1 VLTRYYCCRNHDL
14 LRAGSDDRLCPER
27 NIRANELDE
36 YVFEQ
41 VRQALLAP
49 DQLLAAER
57 AVLTRAPDENELV
70 AAQLKRLDTAI
81 EAKERER
88 ARLLDA
94 YQAGLLGLEELTRR
108 TGGLTARRAEL
119 TREKETLSRRSAEL
133 AAQNHMRRRLAGF
146 SNRVAASLDGLDFAG
161 RQRLIRLVVEKVCV
175 TGWRVEIHIKIP
187 LPNDPPPDE
196 DRPDH
201 RPSGPDPT
209 PGPPRP
215 KPPSS
220 DVRLRSDHRDGARR
234 DTATDHPA
242 TARTCPPR
250 DHVYPPPGD
259 RCA

>member
-1 VLTRYYCCRNHDL
+1 M
-14 LRAGSDDRLCPER
+14 
-27 NIRANELDE
+27 RANELDE

-41 VRQALLAP
+41 VRQALLTP

-57 AVLTRAPDENELV
+57 AVLTGAPDEDELV

-108 TGGLTARRAEL
+108 TGVLATRRAEL

-133 AAQNHMRRRLAGF
+133 AAQNRMRRRLAGF
-146 SNRVAASLDGLDFAG
+146 SDRVAASLDGLDFGG
-161 RQRLIRLVVEKVCV
+161 RRRLVRLVVEKVCV
-175 TGWRVEIHIKIP
+175 TGWRVEIHLRIP
-187 LPNDPPPDE
+187 LPNEPPPDE
-196 DRPDH
+196 ERPDNP
-201 RPSGPDPT
+201 PSGPDPPT

-220 DVRLRSDHRDGARR
+220 DVAPAFRSSRARASR
-234 DTATDHPA
+234 FAASATLG
-242 TARTCPPR
+242 C
-250 DHVYPPPGD
+250 
-259 RCA
+259 